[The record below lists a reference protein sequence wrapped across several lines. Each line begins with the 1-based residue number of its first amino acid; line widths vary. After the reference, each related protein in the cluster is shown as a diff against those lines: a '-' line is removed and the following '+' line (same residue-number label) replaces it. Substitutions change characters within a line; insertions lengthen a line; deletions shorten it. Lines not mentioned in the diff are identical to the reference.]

1 MRRSTSFTPRG
12 LRMSSLKPTIS
23 GPSPTSSAA
32 KKLLRK
38 P

>member
-1 MRRSTSFTPRG
+1 
-12 LRMSSLKPTIS
+12 MSSLKPTIF